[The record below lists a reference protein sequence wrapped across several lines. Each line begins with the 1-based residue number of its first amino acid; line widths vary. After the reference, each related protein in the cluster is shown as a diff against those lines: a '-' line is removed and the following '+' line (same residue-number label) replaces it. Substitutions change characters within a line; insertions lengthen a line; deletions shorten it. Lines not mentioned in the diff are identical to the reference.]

1 MSDNKDFFDMSG
13 KQSMVMGLAIG
24 IAVISTIGFMVLL
37 NGGNISLGNKVAG
50 TTTGSGNVAPAPT
63 APAPS
68 APAAPAPSGG
78 NLGAVS
84 AVSSSD
90 HIRGN
95 PNAKITLLEYS
106 DFECPFCKRHKP
118 TLDQLLT
125 QYDGDVRLVYRH
137 FPLTSIHPNAQKSA
151 EASECAGEQGKFWE
165 YHDILF
171 DNSPALAISNL
182 KSFAGQLGLNQSQFD
197 SCLDGGKFASLVNK
211 QAAEGQAAGITGTPG
226 TFVNDQ
232 LVRGAFPISQFQQII
247 DGILN

>member
-1 MSDNKDFFDMSG
+1 MSRDFFDMSS
-13 KQSMVMGLAIG
+13 KQSMVMGLAVG
-24 IAVISTIGFMVLL
+24 VAAISSIGFLALL
-37 NGGNISLGNKVAG
+37 FDGGSAGLSSGTVAG
-50 TTTGSGNVAPAPT
+50 TTNLVNTNTA

-68 APAAPAPSGG
+68 APAPSGG
-78 NLGAVS
+78 NLAAVS
-84 AVSSSD
+84 PVTDAD

-95 PNAKITLLEYS
+95 KNAKVTLIEYS

-118 TLDQLLT
+118 TLDQLLS

-171 DNSPALAISNL
+171 DNAPALAPANL
-182 KSFAGQLGLNQSQFD
+182 KSYAGQLGLNQSQFD
-197 SCLDGGKFASLVNK
+197 SCLDGGKFASLVSK
-211 QAAEGQAAGITGTPG
+211 QASEAQRAGITGTPG

-247 DGILN
+247 DGLLQ